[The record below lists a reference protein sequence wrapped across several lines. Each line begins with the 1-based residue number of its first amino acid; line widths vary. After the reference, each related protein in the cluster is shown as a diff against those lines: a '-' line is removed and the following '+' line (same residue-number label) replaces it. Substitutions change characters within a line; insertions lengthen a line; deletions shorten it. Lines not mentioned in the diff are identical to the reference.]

1 MAVYHFI
8 NNISRDLKD
17 MSLHDFTI
25 ESAQQDATNES
36 LEYGRLMTVVHSAS
50 TNSRP
55 SNEH

>member
-1 MAVYHFI
+1 
-8 NNISRDLKD
+8 

-36 LEYGRLMTVVHSAS
+36 LECGLMTVVHSAS
-50 TNSRP
+50 TNPRP